1 MKSPNVFI
9 GKRNRLRS
17 VWLLVVVVISVMGP
31 LLFPALSPAVDLSG
45 DSRTYVQSRQTADN
59 AKILGAYEYL
69 DFVLQDIGGETITFH
84 SGGWLRYDLKD
95 EEFGRK
101 TDNDLQYSYL
111 SFKEKTGNTIVN
123 LGRIMV
129 FEGVAAERVDG
140 LYARTDLVGNFAIA
154 AFGGVPVETE
164 LDQTGNNSI
173 YGGRLTQQIPGLYRI
188 GLSYLKEEK
197 RSADFRKEEGLDLWF
212 LPFSKVELVGR
223 SSYNAVTA
231 AWMEHNYSL
240 VLGPFDKL
248 RLTTDVSSISYKD
261 YFTGTTNAAFKFQAG
276 LLDPKE
282 TMSLV
287 GETISYAVTKA
298 VNVSLDYKAYSYD
311 IAGDAKYFG
320 GSIGYSSPASGG
332 AGLSLHRM
340 AGDADRLRYSE
351 YRVYGFKKIDKTDVA
366 VDLLD
371 VKYDSAINGVSNAY
385 SATVSAGY
393 ELTEKLK
400 LGADI
405 EYSRNPDFDKDVRA
419 FIKAIYRFDVGSGA
433 RKGA

>member
-1 MKSPNVFI
+1 MMAV
-9 GKRNRLRS
+9 
-17 VWLLVVVVISVMGP
+17 LLVNS
-31 LLFPALSPAVDLSG
+31 LFIPAVSPAATLSG
-45 DSRTYVQSRQTADN
+45 DSRTYVQSRQATDAS
-59 AKILGAYEYL
+59 KVLGAYEYL
-69 DFVLQDIGGETITFH
+69 DFVLQNFDDETITFH
-84 SGGWLRYDLKD
+84 SGGWLRYDLKE

-101 TDNDLQYSYL
+101 TSNDLQYSYL
-111 SFKEKTGNTIVN
+111 SFKQKTGNTIVN
-123 LGRIMV
+123 LGRVMV

-140 LYARTDLVGNFAIA
+140 LYARTDLVNNFTVA

-164 LDQTGNNSI
+164 LELPGNNSI
-173 YGGRLTQQIPGLYRI
+173 YGGSLTQQVPGLYRI
-188 GLSYLKEEK
+188 GLSYLREEK
-197 RSADFRKEEGLDLWF
+197 RSADFRKEEGVDLWF

-261 YFTGTTNAAFKFQAG
+261 YFTGTTNAAFKFKAG

-287 GETISYAVTKA
+287 GETISYAATKA
-298 VNVSLDYKAYSYD
+298 VNISLDYKAYSYD

-320 GSIGYSSPASGG
+320 GTIGYSSPASGG

-351 YRVYGFKKIDKTDVA
+351 YRVYCFKKIDKTDIALDV
-366 VDLLD
+366 LD
-371 VKYDSAINGVSNAY
+371 VKYDNAISGVSNAY
-385 SATVSAGY
+385 SATVAAGY

-405 EYSRNPDFDKDVRA
+405 EYSKNPDFDKDVRA